1 MKLSQ
6 QTVHILSAL
15 ALLLASVFTVGFHHA
30 DEHFQLL
37 EFANYKLGNTE
48 LSNLTWEYGSRLR
61 PTLQPTI
68 AVGVIKLLNLFG
80 IQDPFYIA
88 FFLRLLSAGFALFSM
103 HLLFKVYKD
112 KFQNPTLK
120 YWFLL
125 ASFLLWITI
134 YVGARFSSENW
145 SAMFFVMGFSV
156 YFLSF
161 KSSSFKKYLL
171 TGVLMGVSFL
181 LRYQAGFMIAGF
193 AAWLLF
199 IEKEKLKH
207 LITFSLVII
216 SMIGVGVLIDTWF
229 YGEFTFS
236 AYNYFYENIV
246 LNKAQDYGVDPWWS
260 YITAFIERGIPP
272 FSILFLVAFGVL
284 FYFKWKNPLT
294 WILVPFILIHFIL
307 SHKEL
312 RFLFPVV
319 YFLPIVFF
327 TAIQTIQEKWKPYFT
342 ENRWVKII
350 VKTTIV
356 VYGLV
361 LLIVSF
367 KPGEVSV
374 RLYDMVYHNYKEPV
388 TLTLATHLYKENE
401 PIMYFYF
408 RDNLTYKKV
417 KDAQSFEL
425 NNEEINL
432 LVLDNQEIPE
442 DYKYSYKLIYSS
454 YPDWMKCF
462 NFGGWMERS
471 TYRRVYEI
479 TNEE

>member
-6 QTVHILSAL
+6 QAVYILSAL

-48 LSNLTWEYGSRLR
+48 LSNLTWEYSSKLR

-68 AVGVIKLLNLFG
+68 TVGVIKFLNAFG
-80 IQDPFYIA
+80 VQDPFYIA
-88 FFLRLLSAGFALFSM
+88 FFLRLLSSVLALFTM
-103 HLLFKVYKD
+103 YLLHKVYRD
-112 KFQNPTLK
+112 KFQSPTIK

-125 ASFLLWITI
+125 TSFLLWITI

-145 SAMFFVMGFSV
+145 SAMFFVIGFSS

-171 TGVLMGVSFL
+171 AGVLMGFSFQF
-181 LRYQAGFMIAGF
+181 RYQAGFMIVGF

-199 IEKEKLKH
+199 IEKEKLKY
-207 LITFSLVII
+207 LITFSLVILSI
-216 SMIGVGVLIDTWF
+216 IGAGVLVDIWF

-236 AYNYFYENIV
+236 AYNYFYENIM

-260 YITAFIERGIPP
+260 YITAFIERAIPP
-272 FSILFLVAFGVL
+272 FSILFLGAFGIL

-294 WILVPFILIHFIL
+294 WVLVPFILIHFVL

-312 RFLFPVV
+312 RFLFPMV
-319 YFLPIVFF
+319 YFLPIIFF
-327 TAIQTIQEKWKPYFT
+327 TAIQTIQEKWKPLFI
-342 ENRWVKII
+342 ENRWVKIT
-350 VKTTIV
+350 VKATML

-367 KPGEVSV
+367 KPGEVNV
-374 RLYDMVYHNYKEPV
+374 RLYDMVYHRYQEPV
-388 TLTLATHLYKENE
+388 RLTIATHLYKENE
-401 PIMYFYF
+401 PIHYFYL
-408 RDNLTYKKV
+408 RDNLTYNKV
-417 KDAQSFEL
+417 KDAESFEL

-432 LVLDNQEIPE
+432 LVLDNQELPE
-442 DYKYSYKLIYSS
+442 DYKYSHKLVYSS
-454 YPDWMKCF
+454 FPNWMKSF
-462 NFGGWMERS
+462 NFGGWMERA

-479 TNEE
+479 TISK